1 MLGTQ
6 IYVVAWCQPGT
17 ERVNNVTLHKS
28 REGANAAVES
38 QVRLDTPAD
47 ASVDF
52 RNGCYAKSDGSVVA
66 YLVLQRIQK

>member
-6 IYVVAWCQPGT
+6 IYVVCWCQPGT

-28 REGANAAVES
+28 REGAHAAVES

-47 ASVDF
+47 PTVDF
-52 RNGCYAKSDGSVVA
+52 RNGAYVKSDGSVVA
-66 YLVLQRIQK
+66 YLLLQRVQK